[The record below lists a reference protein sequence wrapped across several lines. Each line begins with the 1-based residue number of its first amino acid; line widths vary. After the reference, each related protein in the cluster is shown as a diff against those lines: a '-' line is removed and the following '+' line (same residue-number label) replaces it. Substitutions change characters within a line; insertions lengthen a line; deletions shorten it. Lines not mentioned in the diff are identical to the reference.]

1 MWSHVTLNLID
12 LALSE
17 DVGAGDLTTRAL
29 IDPSIQAKA
38 RIIAKEPLILCGLG
52 IARLVF
58 SRVNVH
64 LAFKGLTEDGARVPA
79 GAAVAEVSGSFA
91 AILEGERTALN
102 FLQRM
107 CGIAGKTAATVEK
120 IRGTGATILDTRKT
134 TPGWRELE
142 KYAVRTGGG
151 ANHRLGLFDQVLIK
165 NNHIDALNGDV
176 GKAVRAAR
184 AKHAPPIRI
193 EVEVRNRAELE
204 QAAAAG
210 PDIILFDNYSPVG
223 LAEDL
228 AWLKGLKGGTEIRT
242 EASGGIRE
250 ENVLEYA
257 RTGVDYLSLGALT
270 HSAPAADLSLRFVDE
285 G

>member
-1 MWSHVTLNLID
+1 MWSHVTLNLVD

-29 IDPSIQAKA
+29 IDPAVQAKA
-38 RIIAKEPLILCGLG
+38 RIIAKESLIVCGLSV
-52 IARLVF
+52 ARLVF

-64 LAFKGLTEDGARVPA
+64 LNFKSLAEEGARVEA
-79 GAAVAEVSGSFA
+79 GTAVAEVSGSFA

-102 FLQRM
+102 FLQRLS
-107 CGIAGKTAATVEK
+107 GIAGKTAATVKK

-165 NNHIDALNGDV
+165 NNHIDALKGDV
-176 GKAVRAAR
+176 ARAVLAAR
-184 AKHAPPIRI
+184 AKHPPPIRI

-204 QAAAAG
+204 QAAVAK
-210 PDIILFDNYSPVG
+210 PDIILFDNYSP
-223 LAEDL
+223 EDL
-228 AWLKGLKGGTEIRT
+228 ASDIIWLRSLESGKEILT

-250 ENVLEYA
+250 ENVLDYA
-257 RTGVDYLSLGALT
+257 KSGVNFLSLGALT
-270 HSAPAADLSLRFVDE
+270 HSARAADLALRFVDE
-285 G
+285 S